1 MARPTFDDVR
11 LAAERI
17 RPYAHRT
24 PVLTC
29 AAIDKRLGAS
39 IFMKCENFQK
49 VGAFKFRG
57 AVNAVFSLTDAEA
70 ARGVATHSSGNHA
83 QALALAA
90 RMRGIPAVIVMPSNA
105 PAVKKAAVAGYGA
118 RIVFCEPT
126 NEAREAALAEVVRET
141 GAAFVHPSNDPRVIA
156 GQGTAALE
164 LLEEIPGL
172 DVVMAPVGGGGL
184 LSGTALAVK
193 GVSPR
198 TRVVAA
204 EPKGADDACR
214 SLQAGRII
222 PSTNPKTIADGLLTS
237 LGDNNFPIIRELVE
251 RIVTVSEEA
260 IVAAMRFVWERAKI
274 VIEPSSRRALRRA
287 LGEGLRSAGRPD
299 RDHRLRRQRRFEPP
313 ALAVTRA
320 DFSPIN
326 TPLRSS
332 PARSSRASE

>member
-1 MARPTFDDVR
+1 MSRPTCDDV
-11 LAAERI
+11 LQAAERI
-17 RPYAHRT
+17 RPHAHRT

-57 AVNAVFSLTDAEA
+57 AVNAVFALTDEEA
-70 ARGVATHSSGNHA
+70 SRGVATHSSGNHA

-105 PAVKKAAVAGYGA
+105 PAVKKEAVAGYGA

-141 GAAFVHPSNDPRVIA
+141 GASFVHPSNDPRVIA

-164 LLEEIPGL
+164 LLEEIPDL
-172 DVVMAPVGGGGL
+172 DVVMVPVGGGGL

-204 EPKGADDACR
+204 EPKGADDAYR
-214 SLQAGRII
+214 SFQAGRII

-251 RIVTVSEEA
+251 RIATVEEQA
-260 IVAAMRFVWERAKI
+260 IVEAMRFIWERAKI
-274 VIEPSSRRALRRA
+274 VIEPSSAVPFAALWEKAFEAPGARIGIIVSGGNVD
-287 LGEGLRSAGRPD
+287 LS
-299 RDHRLRRQRRFEPP
+299 RLPWQ
-313 ALAVTRA
+313 
-320 DFSPIN
+320 
-326 TPLRSS
+326 
-332 PARSSRASE
+332 